1 MNIEWLLNDDLIHL
15 NHAAVGPWPARTKKA
30 INQFVEENVHQ
41 GSLNYAQWMR
51 TERELRQRLQQLINA
66 SRLSEIGLLKNTSEG
81 LSVVAYG
88 LNWQAGDNI
97 VISNQEFPS
106 NTIVWESLRQYG
118 VEVRYADLSSL
129 DSPESALIA
138 QCDKNT
144 RLLSISSVQYATGL
158 KINCEVLGRYC
169 RDNSILFCIDAIQ
182 SIGAEPFD
190 VQQNLADFVVADG
203 HKWMLGPEGIAL
215 FYCREAVMDQLSLKQ
230 YGWHMVENFLD
241 FDDKN
246 WTPAHS
252 ARRFECGS
260 PNMLGIHGLNA
271 SLSLLLEVGM
281 NKVAQQLQHNVSFL
295 MDEIAS
301 LPGYTLF
308 NHQDPARR
316 AGIVSF
322 DVSKGSTEA
331 LFDHLK
337 ANNIFCAMR
346 GRHIRFSPHYYTEHI
361 KLQKTVEVLNFY
373 IKR

>member
-1 MNIEWLLNDDLIHL
+1 MNNEWLLNDELIHL
-15 NHAAVGPWPARTKKA
+15 NHAAVGPWPARTQKA
-30 INQFVEENVHQ
+30 INQFVEENVRQ
-41 GSLNYAQWMR
+41 GSLNYPQWMR

-66 SRLSEIGLLKNTSEG
+66 KRLTEIGLLKNTSEG
-81 LSVVAYG
+81 LSLVAYG
-88 LNWQAGDNI
+88 LDWQAGDNI
-97 VISNQEFPS
+97 VINNQEFPS

-158 KINCEVLGRYC
+158 KANCEVLGRYC

-271 SLSLLLEVGM
+271 SLSLLLEIGM
-281 NKVAQQLQHNVSFL
+281 EQVSQQLQNNVRFL
-295 MDEIAS
+295 VEGISS
-301 LPGYTLF
+301 LPGYTLY
-308 NHQDPARR
+308 NHQNPQQW
-316 AGIVSF
+316 AGIISF
-322 DVSKGSTEA
+322 DINNSSTEA
-331 LFDHLK
+331 LFNHLK
-337 ANNIFCAMR
+337 ANHVFCAMR
-346 GRHIRFSPHYYTEHI
+346 AKRIRFSPHYYTDENRLHRTLDI
-361 KLQKTVEVLNFY
+361 L
-373 IKR
+373 KRFSR